1 MPRVK
6 PAIEAG
12 FIGSAEAANAYMRQL
27 LIRISYLPVLSPFRP
42 VVFFHWP
49 GRPCSHL
56 NQVVMDGWAVTRGV
70 IRTK

>member
-42 VVFFHWP
+42 VVFFHWRLP
-49 GRPCSHL
+49 DEH
-56 NQVVMDGWAVTRGV
+56 NDEEA
-70 IRTK
+70 K